1 MNIRSITIHHSLLV
15 CLMLVPAGFA
25 QTREGQRALPLN
37 PLRESFRLGEDQSL
51 TVIVNDVGREGVVSL
66 ESRTDIDRELK
77 LKASVI
83 HYDPTKKAM
92 FDILKIERADPL
104 AWEDVSFSEGTLTIR
119 GRAASDQRV
128 IVYLAIPAGTNVT
141 LYVDGRLIRSGPLL
155 KNIMV
160 QGGKIVNSAM
170 GYSLAAAAVYAFWL
184 APQQNV
190 DAIQYDAR
198 SDTYMI
204 PWRALR
210 ALVRESVAPVF
221 PLMAS
226 GTAGHQKARWA
237 IVRVEVDETGV
248 VSGVTYATGDPA
260 LAQAAIDALMQWE
273 FEPLVVHG
281 RVVKIR
287 SLVPVKLQ
295 GGQIS
300 FAADEP

>member
-1 MNIRSITIHHSLLV
+1 MNVRFITIHCSLLG
-15 CLMLVPAGFA
+15 CLMLVPAGLA
-25 QTREGQRALPLN
+25 QVREGQRTLPLN
-37 PLRESFRLGEDQSL
+37 PLRESFRLDEDQSL
-51 TVIVNDVGREGVVSL
+51 TVMVSDVGREGIVSL

-83 HYDPTKKAM
+83 SSDPTRKAM

-104 AWEDVSFSEGTLTIR
+104 AREDVSFSGRTLTIR
-119 GRAASDQRV
+119 GRAVPGQRV
-128 IVYLAIPAGTNVT
+128 IIYLAIPAGTNVT

-160 QGGKIVNSAM
+160 RDGKIVNSTM
-170 GYSLAAAAVYAFWL
+170 GYSLAAAAVYAFRL
-184 APQQNV
+184 APQQ
-190 DAIQYDAR
+190 DADTIQYDAR

-210 ALVRESVAPVF
+210 ALVRESVAPTF
-221 PLMAS
+221 PL
-226 GTAGHQKARWA
+226 TAGGTIDHQKARWA
-237 IVRVEVDETGV
+237 IVRVDVDETGM

-260 LAQAAIDALMQWE
+260 LAQAAIDAFMQWE
-273 FEPLVVHG
+273 FEPFVVRG
-281 RVVKIR
+281 RAVKIR